1 MRSARII
8 FRPRLGDDQPSLP
21 RHEDRAMPSIEIVAA
36 AFDHRFAGRC
46 GDVDRYV
53 ADKEVAFAAGL
64 LI

>member
-1 MRSARII
+1 LSRQRSIT
-8 FRPRLGDDQPSLP
+8 
-21 RHEDRAMPSIEIVAA
+21 
-36 AFDHRFAGRC
+36 RFAGRG